1 MADDVRVLE
10 LREVVFVSSFVVPS
24 PPAWAEGL
32 GVLMA
37 RTSTQGFS
45 PVLL

>member
-1 MADDVRVLE
+1 MADDIGVLE

-24 PPAWAEGL
+24 HLPADGL
-32 GVLMA
+32 GVLIA
-37 RTSTQGFS
+37 CTSTQGFS

>member
-10 LREVVFVSSFVVPS
+10 LGEIVLVIFVGGAV
-24 PPAWAEGL
+24 AAGL
-32 GVLMA
+32 GGGLGALIA